1 MKIPL
6 SHDNQDTGMN
16 VCPISLANA
25 SGEKE
30 CIGEKCLL
38 FMSHPIEAYPLT
50 HQIEENAGC

>member
-6 SHDNQDTGMN
+6 WNDNQDLRMN

-38 FMSHPIEAYPLT
+38 FISHPIEV
-50 HQIEENAGC
+50 

>member
-1 MKIPL
+1 
-6 SHDNQDTGMN
+6 MN

-38 FMSHPIEAYPLT
+38 FLSHPIEVYPLT
-50 HQIEENAGC
+50 HPIEGKCRLLTYLQSH